1 MRFIEPP
8 LSTELRRR
16 RDAVHLSPF
25 SKGENPGKERGLP
38 KKASS
43 NRRSTLNPQPSTPNA
58 QPPTHPDVSQA
69 PSLLFINQH
78 YWPDL
83 AATAQ
88 MLTDLAEHLAG
99 DGVEV
104 HVLCS
109 RGHYLGDAMDVPAEE
124 THQGVHIHR
133 VRATAFG
140 RGGTL
145 GRLTDY
151 ASFYTRALA
160 HVLTGPSYDYVV
172 TLTTPPLLPLVGTLA
187 KRLRG
192 QHYGIWSMDLHPD
205 AEVASGM
212 LDEDGILARGLHAL
226 NDAGYRNAEF
236 VVDLGRY
243 MKARI
248 TDKGVAPDKTHTIPV
263 WSRGDE
269 IAPVPHADN
278 PLRNELGLEDKFVV
292 MYSGNAGM
300 AHRFDE
306 VLEAMERL
314 KDHPAIEFVFVGEG
328 PRKDEILR
336 FVNRRGIDNFR
347 YLSYFPQDQLR
358 YSLSLAD
365 VHLLTLQPNMAGIAV
380 PGKLYGIMAAG
391 RPVLMVGPEATESAE
406 TIQQHGA
413 GHVIDPA
420 RGKDAVQRLHD
431 AIMELY
437 ADKQKRKRMGANGRS
452 AFLESFEQK
461 VCCRLWQQHLQRTLQ
476 KKVVAQR

>member
-1 MRFIEPP
+1 M
-8 LSTELRRR
+8 
-16 RDAVHLSPF
+16 
-25 SKGENPGKERGLP
+25 
-38 KKASS
+38 
-43 NRRSTLNPQPSTPNA
+43 
-58 QPPTHPDVSQA
+58 SQA

-88 MLTDLAEHLAG
+88 MLTDLAEYLAA
-99 DGVEV
+99 DGLDV

-124 THQGVHIHR
+124 THKGVHIHR

-140 RGGTL
+140 RDGTL

-151 ASFYTRALA
+151 ASFYTSALA
-160 HVLTGPSYDYVV
+160 HVLTGPSYDYIV
-172 TLTTPPLLPLVGTLA
+172 TLTTPPLLPLVGTVA
-187 KRLRG
+187 KQLRG
-192 QHYGIWSMDLHPD
+192 QKYGIWSMDLHPD

-212 LDEDGILARGLHAL
+212 FDEDGILARGLHVV

-236 VVDLGRY
+236 VVDLGPY

-269 IAPVPHADN
+269 IEPVLHADN

-306 VLEAMERL
+306 VLQAMDCF
-314 KDHPAIEFVFVGEG
+314 KDHPDIEFVFVGEG
-328 PRKDEILR
+328 PRKEDILQ

-347 YLSYFPQDQLR
+347 YLPYFPQHQLR
-358 YSLSLAD
+358 YSLSVAD

-391 RPVLMVGPEATESAE
+391 RPVVMVGPEASEPAE
-406 TIQQHGA
+406 TIQRHETGYVVYPLQE
-413 GHVIDPA
+413 D
-420 RGKDAVQRLHD
+420 DAVQSLYDALLRLYSD
-431 AIMELY
+431 DETRAEL
-437 ADKQKRKRMGANGRS
+437 GENGRT
-452 AFLESFEQK
+452 AFLEAFERD
-461 VCCRLWQQHLQRTLQ
+461 VCCTQWTELLHDRTMAA
-476 KKVVAQR
+476 VGA